1 MGVEKMK
8 IYSIIVTYN
17 GIKWLDRCFSSLR
30 ASIVPVNVIVIDNG
44 STDNTVNYL
53 REHYPEVI
61 LKEYNENL
69 GFAKANNIGIRLALD
84 CGADYVFLLNQDA
97 WIEKN
102 TISELL
108 RSFEEQ
114 SNVGIVAPVQL
125 NGSGSG
131 LDEGFTH
138 YMPSEFISDAY
149 MQKLRD
155 CYVVPFVNAAAW
167 LISVECIKRVGGFD
181 TSLFFHYGEDD
192 NYCQRVQYHQ
202 YKIVLNT
209 HCSFCHDREFRKGN
223 EKNYREKIM
232 RLSPFHKENLLY
244 GNINLDFEMR
254 SISRA
259 QWKSLIVS
267 FLFLAQDKIKKHLAL
282 LRHLKRIQ
290 SSRDANIKGGLVWL

>member
-1 MGVEKMK
+1 MK

-44 STDNTVNYL
+44 SKDNTVNYL

-84 CGADYVFLLNQDA
+84 CGADYVFLLNQDG

-131 LDEGFTH
+131 LDEGFTQ
-138 YMPSEFISDAY
+138 YMPYEFVSDAY
-149 MQKLRD
+149 MQKLED
-155 CYVVPFVNAAAW
+155 YYVVPFVNAAAW
-167 LISVECIKRVGGFD
+167 MISAECIKRVGGFD

-192 NYCQRVQYHQ
+192 NYCQRVRYHH
-202 YKIVLNT
+202 YSIVLNT
-209 HCSFCHDREFRKGN
+209 RCSFCHDREFRKGN
-223 EKNYREKIM
+223 EKEYREKIM
-232 RLSPFHKENLLY
+232 VLSPYDKENRLY
-244 GNINLDFEMR
+244 GNINLAFDFR
-254 SISRA
+254 SLLRN
-259 QWKSLIVS
+259 QVKSLCVAVLS
-267 FLFLAQDKIKKHLAL
+267 FSPQKIRRHKKMI
-282 LRHLKRIQ
+282 RQLKRMYQ
-290 SSRDANIKGGLVWL
+290 SRKINMGGGTAWL